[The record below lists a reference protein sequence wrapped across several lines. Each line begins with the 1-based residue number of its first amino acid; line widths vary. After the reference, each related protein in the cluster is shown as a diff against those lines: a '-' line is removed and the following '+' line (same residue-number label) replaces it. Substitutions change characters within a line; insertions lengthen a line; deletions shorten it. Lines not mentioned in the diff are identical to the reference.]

1 MKLVKLA
8 VLASVVVLTGCA
20 SSGNSS
26 KNYSSSYGQQKDV
39 WERIRKGFKMPDLQD
54 ERVDYWTNYYA
65 ARPASVQI
73 MAQRS
78 SKYIHYITQELERRN
93 MPSELALL
101 PFVESAYNAK
111 AVSSA
116 KAAGLWQF
124 IPSTGTHYDLTQDWW
139 KDERRDPVESTHAAL
154 NYLSYLH
161 GFQDNDWHLALAS
174 YNWGEGAVKR
184 ARERNAGSG
193 LGTDYLS
200 LRMPKETR
208 DYVPK
213 LQAIE
218 NIIRNPARY
227 GIKLPDVPDQPYF
240 EKIRP
245 NRDIDIDVA
254 ARLAEISLEEFR
266 ALNPSFQRNVLLG
279 EHNPQILLPKNKVAV
294 FKRNLDNYKGAL
306 SAWDGYT
313 PAPGESLASIA
324 DKHGISLD
332 KLKSLNGY
340 GAKQSVAL
348 SSRTMIVPR
357 NSGNSPAAP
366 SVITPND
373 IMAPA
378 INTAAPAML
387 ASNDNVASASGMSPT
402 VPAQV
407 TAPAP
412 SLVRNNRPALAA
424 ASAVS
429 TDPLAD
435 IIYSR
440 SDRPVLAAG
449 VRAVPVA
456 ASKSAVPA
464 AIARP
469 AVYKRPAVVAAAK
482 TTGKPAVRTA
492 SLTKPAPKAVA
503 KKKVSVHKVAK
514 GDTLYSLAKRYNTSV
529 QDLKA
534 LNNMSGTA
542 LKPGA
547 SLRIPGAGS
556 RG

>member
-8 VLASVVVLTGCA
+8 VIASVVVLTGCA

-26 KNYSSSYGQQKDV
+26 KNYSSSNGQQKDV
-39 WERIRKGFKMPDLQD
+39 WERIRKGLKMPDLQD
-54 ERVDYWTNYYA
+54 DRVEYWTNYYA

-93 MPSELALL
+93 MPTELALL

-124 IPSTGTHYDLTQDWW
+124 IPSTGTHYNLTQDWW
-139 KDERRDPVESTHAAL
+139 KDERRDPVQSTHAAL

-184 ARERNAGSG
+184 ARERNASTG

-200 LRMPKETR
+200 LNMPKETR

-213 LQAIE
+213 LQAFE

-227 GIKLPDVPDQPYF
+227 GIKLPHVPDQPYF
-240 EKIRP
+240 EKVS
-245 NRDIDIDVA
+245 NTHDIDLDVA
-254 ARLAEISLEEFR
+254 ARLAEISVEEFR
-266 ALNPSFQRNVLLG
+266 ELNPSFQRSVLLD
-279 EHNPQILLPKNKVAV
+279 EHASQILLPKHKVTA
-294 FKRNLDNYKGAL
+294 FKRNLKNYQGEL
-306 SAWDGYT
+306 SAWEGYT

-340 GAKQSVAL
+340 GSKQSVAL
-348 SSRTMIVPR
+348 SSRTLMVPR
-357 NSGNSPAAP
+357 NSGASAG
-366 SVITPND
+366 ITPND

-387 ASNDNVASASGMSPT
+387 ASNDNVARPSAMSPT
-402 VPAQV
+402 VPARAS
-407 TAPAP
+407 APVP
-412 SLVRNNRPALAA
+412 SAVYTKKPDVAAALAA
-424 ASAVS
+424 RNI
-429 TDPLAD
+429 DPLVD
-435 IIYSR
+435 IINSGNNA
-440 SDRPVLAAG
+440 SLTAG

-456 ASKSAVPA
+456 ASKA
-464 AIARP
+464 AIPATVSRP
-469 AVYKRPAVVAAAK
+469 AVYTRPAVAAVAQTPA
-482 TTGKPAVRTA
+482 KPAVRTA
-492 SLTKPAPKAVA
+492 SLTKPAPKAEA
-503 KKKVSVHKVAK
+503 KKKVSAHKVVK

-534 LNNMSGTA
+534 LNNMSNTD

>member
-8 VLASVVVLTGCA
+8 VIASVVVLTGCA

-26 KNYSSSYGQQKDV
+26 KNYSSSNGQQKDV
-39 WERIRKGFKMPDLQD
+39 WERIRKGLKMPDLQD
-54 ERVDYWTNYYA
+54 DRVEYWTNYYA

-93 MPSELALL
+93 MPTELALL

-124 IPSTGTHYDLTQDWW
+124 IPSTGTHYNLTQDWW
-139 KDERRDPVESTHAAL
+139 KDERRDPVQSTHAAL
-154 NYLSYLH
+154 NYLSYLY

-184 ARERNAGSG
+184 ARDRNANMG

-213 LQAIE
+213 LQAFE

-227 GIKLPDVPDQPYF
+227 GIKLPHVADKPYF
-240 EKIRP
+240 EKVS
-245 NRDIDIDVA
+245 NTHDIDLDVA
-254 ARLAEISLEEFR
+254 ARLAEISVEEFR
-266 ALNPSFQRNVLLG
+266 ELNPSFQRSVLLD
-279 EHNPQILLPKNKVAV
+279 EHASQILLPKHKVTA
-294 FKRNLDNYKGAL
+294 FKRNLKNYQGEL
-306 SAWDGYT
+306 SAWEGYT

-340 GAKQSVAL
+340 GSKQSVAL
-348 SSRTMIVPR
+348 SSRTLMVPR
-357 NSGNSPAAP
+357 NSGAPAG
-366 SVITPND
+366 ITPND

-387 ASNDNVASASGMSPT
+387 ASNDNVVRASATSPAR
-402 VPAQV
+402 VS
-407 TAPAP
+407 APAP
-412 SLVRNNRPALAA
+412 SPALNNRPVMAS
-424 ASAVS
+424 ASAVNV
-429 TDPLAD
+429 DPLAD

-440 SDRPVLAAG
+440 SNNGALAAG

-456 ASKSAVPA
+456 ASSTNVSAA
-464 AIARP
+464 ASRS
-469 AVYKRPAVVAAAK
+469 AVYKRPAVEVAAKITA
-482 TTGKPAVRTA
+482 KPAVRTA
-492 SLTKPAPKAVA
+492 SLTKPAPKANA

-534 LNNMSGTA
+534 LNNMSNTA
-542 LKPGA
+542 LKPGV

>member
-8 VLASVVVLTGCA
+8 VIASVVVLTGCA

-26 KNYSSSYGQQKDV
+26 KNYSSSNGQQKDV
-39 WERIRKGFKMPDLQD
+39 WERIRKGLKMPDLQD
-54 ERVDYWTNYYA
+54 DRVEYWTNYYA

-93 MPSELALL
+93 MPTELALL

-124 IPSTGTHYDLTQDWW
+124 IPSTGTHYNLTQDWW
-139 KDERRDPVESTHAAL
+139 KDERRDPVQSTHAAL

-184 ARERNAGSG
+184 ARERNASTG

-200 LRMPKETR
+200 LKMPKETR

-213 LQAIE
+213 LQAFE

-227 GIKLPDVPDQPYF
+227 GIKLPHVPDQPYF
-240 EKIRP
+240 EKVS
-245 NRDIDIDVA
+245 NTHDIDLDVA
-254 ARLAEISLEEFR
+254 ARLAEISVEEFR
-266 ALNPSFQRNVLLG
+266 ELNPSFQRSVLLD
-279 EHNPQILLPKNKVAV
+279 EHASQILLPKHKVTA
-294 FKRNLDNYKGAL
+294 FKRNLKNYQGEL
-306 SAWDGYT
+306 SAWEGYT

-340 GAKQSVAL
+340 GSKQSVAL
-348 SSRTMIVPR
+348 SSRTLMVPR
-357 NSGNSPAAP
+357 NSGASAGIA
-366 SVITPND
+366 PND

-387 ASNDNVASASGMSPT
+387 ASNDNVARPSAMSPT
-402 VPAQV
+402 VPARAS
-407 TAPAP
+407 APVP
-412 SLVRNNRPALAA
+412 SAVYTKKPGVAAALAA
-424 ASAVS
+424 RNI
-429 TDPLAD
+429 DPLVD
-435 IIYSR
+435 IINSGNHA
-440 SDRPVLAAG
+440 SLTAG

-456 ASKSAVPA
+456 ASKA
-464 AIARP
+464 AIPATVSRP
-469 AVYKRPAVVAAAK
+469 AVYTRPAVAAVAQTPA
-482 TTGKPAVRTA
+482 KPAVRTA
-492 SLTKPAPKAVA
+492 SLTRPAPKAEA
-503 KKKVSVHKVAK
+503 KKKVSAHKVVK

-534 LNNMSGTA
+534 LNNMSNTD

>member
-8 VLASVVVLTGCA
+8 VIASVVVLTGCA

-26 KNYSSSYGQQKDV
+26 KNYSSSNGQQKDV
-39 WERIRKGFKMPDLQD
+39 WERIRKGLKMPDLQD
-54 ERVDYWTNYYA
+54 DRVEYWTNYYA

-93 MPSELALL
+93 MPTELALL

-124 IPSTGTHYDLTQDWW
+124 IPSTGTHYNLTQDWW
-139 KDERRDPVESTHAAL
+139 KDERRDPVQSTHAAL

-184 ARERNAGSG
+184 ARERNASTG

-200 LRMPKETR
+200 LKMPKETR

-213 LQAIE
+213 LQAFE

-227 GIKLPDVPDQPYF
+227 GIKLPHVPDQPYF
-240 EKIRP
+240 EKVS
-245 NRDIDIDVA
+245 NTHDIDLDVA
-254 ARLAEISLEEFR
+254 ARLAEISVEEFR
-266 ALNPSFQRNVLLG
+266 ELNPSFQRSVLLD
-279 EHNPQILLPKNKVAV
+279 EHASQILLPKHKVTA
-294 FKRNLDNYKGAL
+294 FKRNLKNYQGEL
-306 SAWDGYT
+306 SAWKGYT

-340 GAKQSVAL
+340 GSKQSVAL
-348 SSRTMIVPR
+348 SSRTLMVPR
-357 NSGNSPAAP
+357 NSGASAGIA
-366 SVITPND
+366 PND

-387 ASNDNVASASGMSPT
+387 ASNDNVARPSAMSPT
-402 VPAQV
+402 VPARAS
-407 TAPAP
+407 APVP
-412 SLVRNNRPALAA
+412 SAVYTKKPDVAAALAA
-424 ASAVS
+424 RNI
-429 TDPLAD
+429 DPLVD
-435 IIYSR
+435 IINSGNHA
-440 SDRPVLAAG
+440 SLTAG

-456 ASKSAVPA
+456 ASKA
-464 AIARP
+464 AIPATVSRP
-469 AVYKRPAVVAAAK
+469 AVYTRPAVAAVAQTPA
-482 TTGKPAVRTA
+482 KPAVRTA
-492 SLTKPAPKAVA
+492 SLTKPAPKAEA
-503 KKKVSVHKVAK
+503 KKKVSAHKVVK

-534 LNNMSGTA
+534 LNNMSNTD

>member
-8 VLASVVVLTGCA
+8 VIASVVVLTGCA

-26 KNYSSSYGQQKDV
+26 KNYSSSNGQQKDV
-39 WERIRKGFKMPDLQD
+39 WERIRKGLKMPDLQD
-54 ERVDYWTNYYA
+54 DRVEYWTNYYA

-93 MPSELALL
+93 MPTELALL

-124 IPSTGTHYDLTQDWW
+124 IPSTGTHYNLTQDWW
-139 KDERRDPVESTHAAL
+139 KDERRDPVQSTHAAL

-184 ARERNAGSG
+184 ARERNASTG

-200 LRMPKETR
+200 LKMPKETR

-213 LQAIE
+213 LQAFE

-227 GIKLPDVPDQPYF
+227 GIKLPHVPDQPYF
-240 EKIRP
+240 EKVS
-245 NRDIDIDVA
+245 NTHDIDLDVA
-254 ARLAEISLEEFR
+254 ARLAEISVEEFR
-266 ALNPSFQRNVLLG
+266 ELNPSFQRSVLLD
-279 EHNPQILLPKNKVAV
+279 EHASQILLPKHKVTA
-294 FKRNLDNYKGAL
+294 FKRNLKNYQGEL
-306 SAWDGYT
+306 SAWEGYT
-313 PAPGESLASIA
+313 PVPGESLASIA

-340 GAKQSVAL
+340 GSKQSVAL
-348 SSRTMIVPR
+348 SSRTLMVPR
-357 NSGNSPAAP
+357 NSGASAGIA
-366 SVITPND
+366 PND

-387 ASNDNVASASGMSPT
+387 ASNDNVARPSAMSPT
-402 VPAQV
+402 VPARAS
-407 TAPAP
+407 APVP
-412 SLVRNNRPALAA
+412 SAVYTKKPDVAAALAA
-424 ASAVS
+424 RNI
-429 TDPLAD
+429 DPLVD
-435 IIYSR
+435 IINSGNHA
-440 SDRPVLAAG
+440 SLTAG

-456 ASKSAVPA
+456 ASKA
-464 AIARP
+464 AIPATVSRP
-469 AVYKRPAVVAAAK
+469 AVYTRPAVAAVAQTPA
-482 TTGKPAVRTA
+482 KPAVRTA
-492 SLTKPAPKAVA
+492 SLTKPAPKAEA
-503 KKKVSVHKVAK
+503 KKKVSAHKVVK

-534 LNNMSGTA
+534 LNNMSNTD

>member
-8 VLASVVVLTGCA
+8 VIASVVVLTGCA

-26 KNYSSSYGQQKDV
+26 KNYSSSNGQQKDV
-39 WERIRKGFKMPDLQD
+39 WERIRKGLKMPDLQD
-54 ERVDYWTNYYA
+54 DRVEYWTNYYA

-93 MPSELALL
+93 MPTELALL

-124 IPSTGTHYDLTQDWW
+124 IPSTGTHYNLTQDWW
-139 KDERRDPVESTHAAL
+139 KDERRDPVQSTHAAL

-184 ARERNAGSG
+184 ARERNASTG

-200 LRMPKETR
+200 LKMPKETR

-213 LQAIE
+213 LQAFE

-227 GIKLPDVPDQPYF
+227 GIKLPHVPDQPYF
-240 EKIRP
+240 EKVS
-245 NRDIDIDVA
+245 NTHDIDLDVA
-254 ARLAEISLEEFR
+254 ARLAEISVEEFR
-266 ALNPSFQRNVLLG
+266 ELNPSFQRSVLLD
-279 EHNPQILLPKNKVAV
+279 EHASQILLPKHKVTA
-294 FKRNLDNYKGAL
+294 FKRNLKNYQGEL
-306 SAWDGYT
+306 SAWEGYT

-340 GAKQSVAL
+340 GSKQSVAL
-348 SSRTMIVPR
+348 SSRTLMVPR
-357 NSGNSPAAP
+357 NSGASAG
-366 SVITPND
+366 ITPND

-387 ASNDNVASASGMSPT
+387 ASNDNVARPSAMSPT
-402 VPAQV
+402 VPARAS
-407 TAPAP
+407 APVP
-412 SLVRNNRPALAA
+412 SAVYTKKPDVAAALAA
-424 ASAVS
+424 RNI
-429 TDPLAD
+429 DPLVD
-435 IIYSR
+435 IINSGNNA
-440 SDRPVLAAG
+440 SLTAG

-456 ASKSAVPA
+456 ASKA
-464 AIARP
+464 AIPATVSRP
-469 AVYKRPAVVAAAK
+469 AVYTRPAVAAVAQTPA
-482 TTGKPAVRTA
+482 KPAVRTA
-492 SLTKPAPKAVA
+492 SLTKPAPKAEA
-503 KKKVSVHKVAK
+503 KKKVSAHKVVK

-534 LNNMSGTA
+534 LNNMSNTD

>member
-8 VLASVVVLTGCA
+8 VIASVVVLTGCA

-26 KNYSSSYGQQKDV
+26 KNYSSSNGQQKDV
-39 WERIRKGFKMPDLQD
+39 WERIRKGLKMPDLQD
-54 ERVDYWTNYYA
+54 DRVEYWTNYYA

-93 MPSELALL
+93 MPTELALL

-124 IPSTGTHYDLTQDWW
+124 IPSTGTHYNLTQDWW
-139 KDERRDPVESTHAAL
+139 KDERRDPVQSTHAAL

-184 ARERNAGSG
+184 ARERNASTG

-200 LRMPKETR
+200 LKMPKETR

-213 LQAIE
+213 LQAFE

-227 GIKLPDVPDQPYF
+227 GIKLPHVPDQPYF
-240 EKIRP
+240 EKVS
-245 NRDIDIDVA
+245 NTHDIDLDVA
-254 ARLAEISLEEFR
+254 ARLAEISVEEFR
-266 ALNPSFQRNVLLG
+266 ELNPSFQRSVLLD
-279 EHNPQILLPKNKVAV
+279 EHASQILLPKHKVTA
-294 FKRNLDNYKGAL
+294 FKRNLKNYQGEL
-306 SAWDGYT
+306 SAWEGYT

-340 GAKQSVAL
+340 GSKQSVAL
-348 SSRTMIVPR
+348 SSRTLMVPR
-357 NSGNSPAAP
+357 NSGASAGIA
-366 SVITPND
+366 PND

-387 ASNDNVASASGMSPT
+387 ASNDNVARPSAMSPT
-402 VPAQV
+402 VPARAS
-407 TAPAP
+407 APVP
-412 SLVRNNRPALAA
+412 SAVYTKKPDVAAALAA
-424 ASAVS
+424 RNI
-429 TDPLAD
+429 DPLVD
-435 IIYSR
+435 IINSGNHA
-440 SDRPVLAAG
+440 SLTAS

-456 ASKSAVPA
+456 ASKA
-464 AIARP
+464 AIPATVSRP
-469 AVYKRPAVVAAAK
+469 AVYTRPAVAAVAQTPA
-482 TTGKPAVRTA
+482 KPAVRTA
-492 SLTKPAPKAVA
+492 SLTKPAPKAEA
-503 KKKVSVHKVAK
+503 KKKVSAHKVVK

-534 LNNMSGTA
+534 LNNMSNTD

>member
-8 VLASVVVLTGCA
+8 VIASVVVLTGCA

-26 KNYSSSYGQQKDV
+26 KNYSSSNGQQKDV
-39 WERIRKGFKMPDLQD
+39 WERIRKGLKMPDLQD
-54 ERVDYWTNYYA
+54 DRVEYWTNYYA

-93 MPSELALL
+93 MPTELALL

-124 IPSTGTHYDLTQDWW
+124 IPSTGTHYNLTQDWW
-139 KDERRDPVESTHAAL
+139 KDERRDPVQSTHAAL

-184 ARERNAGSG
+184 ARERNASTG

-200 LRMPKETR
+200 LKMPKETR

-213 LQAIE
+213 LQAFE

-227 GIKLPDVPDQPYF
+227 GIKLPHVPDQPYF
-240 EKIRP
+240 EKVS
-245 NRDIDIDVA
+245 NTHDIDLDVA
-254 ARLAEISLEEFR
+254 ARLAEISVEEFR
-266 ALNPSFQRNVLLG
+266 ELNPSFQRSVLLG
-279 EHNPQILLPKNKVAV
+279 EHASQILLPKHKVTA
-294 FKRNLDNYKGAL
+294 FKRNLKNYQGEL
-306 SAWDGYT
+306 SAWEGYT

-340 GAKQSVAL
+340 GSKQSVAL
-348 SSRTMIVPR
+348 SSRTLMVPR
-357 NSGNSPAAP
+357 NSGASAG
-366 SVITPND
+366 ITPND

-387 ASNDNVASASGMSPT
+387 ASNDNVARPSAMSPT
-402 VPAQV
+402 VPARAS
-407 TAPAP
+407 APVP
-412 SLVRNNRPALAA
+412 SAVYTKKPDVAAALAA
-424 ASAVS
+424 RNI
-429 TDPLAD
+429 DPLVD
-435 IIYSR
+435 IINSGNNA
-440 SDRPVLAAG
+440 SLTAG

-456 ASKSAVPA
+456 ASKA
-464 AIARP
+464 AIPATVSRP
-469 AVYKRPAVVAAAK
+469 AVYTRPAVAAVAQTPA
-482 TTGKPAVRTA
+482 KPAVRTA
-492 SLTKPAPKAVA
+492 SLTKPAPKAEA
-503 KKKVSVHKVAK
+503 KKKVSAHKVVK

-534 LNNMSGTA
+534 LNNMSNTD

>member
-8 VLASVVVLTGCA
+8 VIASVVVLTGCA

-26 KNYSSSYGQQKDV
+26 KNYSSSNGQQKDV
-39 WERIRKGFKMPDLQD
+39 WERIRKGLKMPDLQD
-54 ERVDYWTNYYA
+54 DRVEYWTNYYA

-93 MPSELALL
+93 MPTELALL

-124 IPSTGTHYDLTQDWW
+124 IPSTGTHYNLTQDWW
-139 KDERRDPVESTHAAL
+139 KDERRDPVQSTHAAL

-184 ARERNAGSG
+184 ARERNASTG

-200 LRMPKETR
+200 LNMPKETR

-213 LQAIE
+213 LQAFE

-227 GIKLPDVPDQPYF
+227 GIKLPHVPDQPYF
-240 EKIRP
+240 EKVS
-245 NRDIDIDVA
+245 NTHDIDLDVA
-254 ARLAEISLEEFR
+254 ARLAEISVEEFR
-266 ALNPSFQRNVLLG
+266 ELNPSFQRSVLLG
-279 EHNPQILLPKNKVAV
+279 EHASQILLPKHKVTA
-294 FKRNLDNYKGAL
+294 FKRNLKNYQGEL
-306 SAWDGYT
+306 SAWEGYT

-340 GAKQSVAL
+340 GSKQSVAL
-348 SSRTMIVPR
+348 SSRTLMVPR
-357 NSGNSPAAP
+357 NSGASAGIA
-366 SVITPND
+366 PND

-387 ASNDNVASASGMSPT
+387 ASNDNVARPSAMSPT
-402 VPAQV
+402 VPARAS
-407 TAPAP
+407 APVP
-412 SLVRNNRPALAA
+412 SAVYTKKTGVAAALAA
-424 ASAVS
+424 RNI
-429 TDPLAD
+429 DPLVD
-435 IIYSR
+435 IINSGNHA
-440 SDRPVLAAG
+440 SLTAG

-456 ASKSAVPA
+456 ASKA
-464 AIARP
+464 AIPATVSRP
-469 AVYKRPAVVAAAK
+469 AVYTRPAVAAVAQTPA
-482 TTGKPAVRTA
+482 KPAVRTA
-492 SLTKPAPKAVA
+492 SLTKPAPKAEA
-503 KKKVSVHKVAK
+503 KKKVSAHKVVK

-534 LNNMSGTA
+534 LNNMSNTD

>member
-8 VLASVVVLTGCA
+8 VIASVVVLTGCA

-26 KNYSSSYGQQKDV
+26 KNYSSSNGQQKDV
-39 WERIRKGFKMPDLQD
+39 WERIRKGLKMPDLQD
-54 ERVDYWTNYYA
+54 DRVEYWTNYYA

-93 MPSELALL
+93 MPTELALL

-124 IPSTGTHYDLTQDWW
+124 IPSTGTHYNLTQDWW
-139 KDERRDPVESTHAAL
+139 KDERRDPVQSTHAAL

-184 ARERNAGSG
+184 ARERNASTG

-200 LRMPKETR
+200 LNMPKETR

-213 LQAIE
+213 LQAFE

-227 GIKLPDVPDQPYF
+227 GIKLPHVPDQPYF
-240 EKIRP
+240 EKVS
-245 NRDIDIDVA
+245 NTHDIDLDVA
-254 ARLAEISLEEFR
+254 ARLAEISVEEFR
-266 ALNPSFQRNVLLG
+266 ELNPSFQRSVLLG
-279 EHNPQILLPKNKVAV
+279 EHASQILLPKHKVTA
-294 FKRNLDNYKGAL
+294 FKRNLKNYQGEL
-306 SAWDGYT
+306 SAWEGYT

-340 GAKQSVAL
+340 GSKQSVAL
-348 SSRTMIVPR
+348 SSRTLMVPR
-357 NSGNSPAAP
+357 NSGASAGIA
-366 SVITPND
+366 PND

-387 ASNDNVASASGMSPT
+387 ASNDNVARPSAMSPT
-402 VPAQV
+402 VPARAS
-407 TAPAP
+407 APVP
-412 SLVRNNRPALAA
+412 SAVYTKKPGVAAALAA
-424 ASAVS
+424 RNI
-429 TDPLAD
+429 DPLVD
-435 IIYSR
+435 IINSGNHA
-440 SDRPVLAAG
+440 SLTAG

-456 ASKSAVPA
+456 ASKA
-464 AIARP
+464 AIPATVSRP
-469 AVYKRPAVVAAAK
+469 AVYTRPAVAAVAQTPA
-482 TTGKPAVRTA
+482 KPAVRTA
-492 SLTKPAPKAVA
+492 SLTRPAPKAEA
-503 KKKVSVHKVAK
+503 KKKVSAHKVVK

-534 LNNMSGTA
+534 LNNMSNTD

>member
-8 VLASVVVLTGCA
+8 VIASVVVLTGCA

-26 KNYSSSYGQQKDV
+26 KNYSSSNGQQKDV
-39 WERIRKGFKMPDLQD
+39 WERIRKGLKMPDLQD
-54 ERVDYWTNYYA
+54 DRVEYWTNYYA

-93 MPSELALL
+93 MPTELALL

-124 IPSTGTHYDLTQDWW
+124 IPSTGTHYNLTQDWW
-139 KDERRDPVESTHAAL
+139 KDERRDPVQSTHAAL

-184 ARERNAGSG
+184 ARERNASTG

-200 LRMPKETR
+200 LKMPKETR

-213 LQAIE
+213 LQAFE

-227 GIKLPDVPDQPYF
+227 GIKLPHVPDQPYF
-240 EKIRP
+240 EKVS
-245 NRDIDIDVA
+245 NTHDIDLDVA
-254 ARLAEISLEEFR
+254 ARLAEISVEEFR
-266 ALNPSFQRNVLLG
+266 ELNPSFQRSVLLG
-279 EHNPQILLPKNKVAV
+279 EHASQILLPKHKVTA
-294 FKRNLDNYKGAL
+294 FKRNLKNYQGEL
-306 SAWDGYT
+306 SAWEGYT

-340 GAKQSVAL
+340 GSKQSVAL
-348 SSRTMIVPR
+348 SSRTLMVPR
-357 NSGNSPAAP
+357 NSGASAGIA
-366 SVITPND
+366 PND

-387 ASNDNVASASGMSPT
+387 SSNDNVARPSAMSPT
-402 VPAQV
+402 VPARAS
-407 TAPAP
+407 APVP
-412 SLVRNNRPALAA
+412 SAVYTKKPGVAAALAA
-424 ASAVS
+424 RNI
-429 TDPLAD
+429 DPLVD
-435 IIYSR
+435 IINSGNHA
-440 SDRPVLAAG
+440 SLTAG

-456 ASKSAVPA
+456 ASKA
-464 AIARP
+464 AIPATVSRP
-469 AVYKRPAVVAAAK
+469 AVYTRPAVAAVAQTPA
-482 TTGKPAVRTA
+482 KPAVRTA
-492 SLTKPAPKAVA
+492 SLTRPAPKAEA
-503 KKKVSVHKVAK
+503 KKKVSAHKVVK

-534 LNNMSGTA
+534 LNNMSNTD

>member
-8 VLASVVVLTGCA
+8 VIASVVVLTGCA

-26 KNYSSSYGQQKDV
+26 KNYSSSNGQQKDV
-39 WERIRKGFKMPDLQD
+39 WERIRKGLKMPDLQD
-54 ERVDYWTNYYA
+54 DRVEYWTNYYA

-93 MPSELALL
+93 MPTELALL

-124 IPSTGTHYDLTQDWW
+124 IPSTGTHYNLTQDWW
-139 KDERRDPVESTHAAL
+139 KDERRDPVQSTHAAL

-184 ARERNAGSG
+184 ARERNASTG

-200 LRMPKETR
+200 LKMPKETR

-213 LQAIE
+213 LQAFE

-227 GIKLPDVPDQPYF
+227 GIKLPHVPDQPYF
-240 EKIRP
+240 EKVS
-245 NRDIDIDVA
+245 NTHDIDLDVA
-254 ARLAEISLEEFR
+254 ARLAEISVEEFR
-266 ALNPSFQRNVLLG
+266 ELNPSFQRSVLLD
-279 EHNPQILLPKNKVAV
+279 EHASQILLPKHKVTA
-294 FKRNLDNYKGAL
+294 FKRNLKNYQGEL
-306 SAWDGYT
+306 SAWEGYT

-340 GAKQSVAL
+340 GSKQSVAL
-348 SSRTMIVPR
+348 SSRTLMVPR
-357 NSGNSPAAP
+357 NSGASAGIA
-366 SVITPND
+366 PND

-387 ASNDNVASASGMSPT
+387 ASNDNVARPSAMSPT
-402 VPAQV
+402 VPARAS
-407 TAPAP
+407 APVP
-412 SLVRNNRPALAA
+412 SAVYTKKPGVAAALAA
-424 ASAVS
+424 RNI
-429 TDPLAD
+429 DPLVD
-435 IIYSR
+435 IINSGNNA
-440 SDRPVLAAG
+440 SLTAG

-456 ASKSAVPA
+456 ASKA
-464 AIARP
+464 AIPATVSRP
-469 AVYKRPAVVAAAK
+469 AVYTRPAVAAVAQTPA
-482 TTGKPAVRTA
+482 KPAVRTA
-492 SLTKPAPKAVA
+492 SLTKPAPKAEA
-503 KKKVSVHKVAK
+503 KKKVSAHKVVK

-534 LNNMSGTA
+534 LNNMSNTD

>member
-8 VLASVVVLTGCA
+8 VIASVVVLTGCA

-26 KNYSSSYGQQKDV
+26 KNYSSSNGQQKDV
-39 WERIRKGFKMPDLQD
+39 WERIRKGLKMPDLQD
-54 ERVDYWTNYYA
+54 DRVEYWTNYYA

-93 MPSELALL
+93 MPTELALL

-124 IPSTGTHYDLTQDWW
+124 IPSTGTHYNLTQDWW
-139 KDERRDPVESTHAAL
+139 KDERRDPVQSTHAAL

-184 ARERNAGSG
+184 ARERNASTG

-200 LRMPKETR
+200 LKMPKETR

-213 LQAIE
+213 LQAFE

-227 GIKLPDVPDQPYF
+227 GIKLPHVPDQPYF
-240 EKIRP
+240 EKVS
-245 NRDIDIDVA
+245 NTHDIDLDVA
-254 ARLAEISLEEFR
+254 ARLAEISVEEFR
-266 ALNPSFQRNVLLG
+266 ELNPSFQRSVLLD
-279 EHNPQILLPKNKVAV
+279 EHASQILLPKHKVTA
-294 FKRNLDNYKGAL
+294 FKRNLKNYQGEL
-306 SAWDGYT
+306 SAWEGYT

-340 GAKQSVAL
+340 GSKQSVAL
-348 SSRTMIVPR
+348 SSRTLMVPR
-357 NSGNSPAAP
+357 NSGASAG
-366 SVITPND
+366 ITPND

-387 ASNDNVASASGMSPT
+387 ASNDNVARPSAMSPT
-402 VPAQV
+402 VPARAS
-407 TAPAP
+407 APVP
-412 SLVRNNRPALAA
+412 SAVYTKKPDVAAALAA
-424 ASAVS
+424 RNI
-429 TDPLAD
+429 DPLVD
-435 IIYSR
+435 IINSGNHA
-440 SDRPVLAAG
+440 SLTAG

-456 ASKSAVPA
+456 ASKA
-464 AIARP
+464 AIPATVSRP
-469 AVYKRPAVVAAAK
+469 AVYTRPAVAAVAQTPA
-482 TTGKPAVRTA
+482 KPAVRTA
-492 SLTKPAPKAVA
+492 SLTKPAPKAEA
-503 KKKVSVHKVAK
+503 KKKVSAHKVVK

-534 LNNMSGTA
+534 LNNMSNTD

>member
-1 MKLVKLA
+1 
-8 VLASVVVLTGCA
+8 
-20 SSGNSS
+20 
-26 KNYSSSYGQQKDV
+26 
-39 WERIRKGFKMPDLQD
+39 MPDLQD
-54 ERVDYWTNYYA
+54 DRVEYWTNYYA

-93 MPSELALL
+93 MPTELALL

-124 IPSTGTHYDLTQDWW
+124 IPSTGTHYNLTQDWW
-139 KDERRDPVESTHAAL
+139 KDERRDPVQSTHAAL

-184 ARERNAGSG
+184 ARERNASTG

-200 LRMPKETR
+200 LKMPKETR

-213 LQAIE
+213 LQAFE

-227 GIKLPDVPDQPYF
+227 GIKLPHVPDQPYF
-240 EKIRP
+240 EKVS
-245 NRDIDIDVA
+245 NTHDIDLDVA
-254 ARLAEISLEEFR
+254 ARLAEISVEEFR
-266 ALNPSFQRNVLLG
+266 ELNPSFQRSVLLD
-279 EHNPQILLPKNKVAV
+279 EHASQILLPKHKVTA
-294 FKRNLDNYKGAL
+294 FKRNLKNYQGEL
-306 SAWDGYT
+306 SAWEGYT

-340 GAKQSVAL
+340 GSKQSVAL
-348 SSRTMIVPR
+348 SSRTLMVPR
-357 NSGNSPAAP
+357 NSGASAG
-366 SVITPND
+366 ITPND

-387 ASNDNVASASGMSPT
+387 ASNDNVARPSAMSPT
-402 VPAQV
+402 VPARAS
-407 TAPAP
+407 APVP
-412 SLVRNNRPALAA
+412 SAVYTKKPDVAAALAA
-424 ASAVS
+424 RNI
-429 TDPLAD
+429 DPLVD
-435 IIYSR
+435 IINSGNNA
-440 SDRPVLAAG
+440 SLTAG

-456 ASKSAVPA
+456 ASKA
-464 AIARP
+464 AIPATVSRP
-469 AVYKRPAVVAAAK
+469 AVYTRPAVAAVAQTPA
-482 TTGKPAVRTA
+482 KPAVRTA
-492 SLTKPAPKAVA
+492 SLTKPAPKAEA
-503 KKKVSVHKVAK
+503 KKKVSAHKVVK

-534 LNNMSGTA
+534 LNNMSNTD

>member
-8 VLASVVVLTGCA
+8 VVASVVVLTGCA

-26 KNYSSSYGQQKDV
+26 KNYSSSVGQQKDV

-54 ERVDYWTNYYA
+54 ERVEYWTNYYA
-65 ARPASVQI
+65 ARPGSVQT

-78 SKYIHYITQELERRN
+78 SKYIYYITRELERRN
-93 MPSELALL
+93 LPTELALL

-124 IPSTGTHYDLTQDWW
+124 IPSTGTHYNLTQDWW
-139 KDERRDPVESTHAAL
+139 KDERRDPVQSTHAAL

-184 ARERNAGSG
+184 ARERNANSG

-213 LQAIE
+213 LQAFE
-218 NIIRNPARY
+218 NIMRNPARY
-227 GIKLPDVPDQPYF
+227 GIKLPHVPDQPYF
-240 EKIRP
+240 EKVNNP
-245 NRDIDIDVA
+245 HDIDIDVA
-254 ARLAEISLEEFR
+254 ARLAEISVEEFR
-266 ALNPSFQRNVLLG
+266 ELNPSFHRSVLLG
-279 EHNPQILLPKNKVAV
+279 EHSPQILLPKHKVTAY
-294 FKRNLDNYKGAL
+294 KRNLKNYKGEL
-306 SAWDGYT
+306 SAWEGYT

-324 DKHGISLD
+324 DKYGISLD

-340 GAKQSVAL
+340 GPKQTVAL
-348 SSRTMIVPR
+348 SSRTLMVPR
-357 NSGNSPAAP
+357 NSGASAG
-366 SVITPND
+366 ITPND

-387 ASNDNVASASGMSPT
+387 ASNDNVARPSAMSPT
-402 VPAQV
+402 VPARAS
-407 TAPAP
+407 APVP
-412 SLVRNNRPALAA
+412 SAVYTKKPDVAAALAA
-424 ASAVS
+424 RNI
-429 TDPLAD
+429 DPLVD
-435 IIYSR
+435 IINSGNNA
-440 SDRPVLAAG
+440 SLTAG

-456 ASKSAVPA
+456 ASKA
-464 AIARP
+464 AIPATVSRP
-469 AVYKRPAVVAAAK
+469 AVYTRPAVAAVAQTPA
-482 TTGKPAVRTA
+482 KPAVRTA
-492 SLTKPAPKAVA
+492 SLTKPAPKPAA
-503 KKKVSVHKVAK
+503 RKKASVHKVVK

-534 LNNMSGTA
+534 LNNMSNTD

>member
-8 VLASVVVLTGCA
+8 VIASVVVLTGCA

-26 KNYSSSYGQQKDV
+26 KNYSSSNGQQKDV
-39 WERIRKGFKMPDLQD
+39 WERIRKGLKMPDLQD
-54 ERVDYWTNYYA
+54 DRVEYWTNYYA

-93 MPSELALL
+93 MPTELALL

-124 IPSTGTHYDLTQDWW
+124 IPSTGTHYNLTQDWW
-139 KDERRDPVESTHAAL
+139 KDERRDPVQSTHAAL
-154 NYLSYLH
+154 NYLSYLY

-184 ARERNAGSG
+184 ARDRNANMG

-213 LQAIE
+213 LQAFE

-227 GIKLPDVPDQPYF
+227 GIKLPHVADKPYF
-240 EKIRP
+240 EKVS
-245 NRDIDIDVA
+245 NTHDIDLDVA
-254 ARLAEISLEEFR
+254 ARLAEISVEEFR
-266 ALNPSFQRNVLLG
+266 ELNPSFQRSVLLD
-279 EHNPQILLPKNKVAV
+279 EHASQILLPKHKVTA
-294 FKRNLDNYKGAL
+294 FKRNLKNYQGEL
-306 SAWDGYT
+306 SAWEGYT
-313 PAPGESLASIA
+313 PAPGESLANIA
-324 DKHGISLD
+324 DKYGISLD

-340 GAKQSVAL
+340 GPKQSVAL
-348 SSRTMIVPR
+348 SSRTLMVPR
-357 NSGNSPAAP
+357 NSGAPAG
-366 SVITPND
+366 ITPND

-387 ASNDNVASASGMSPT
+387 ASNDNVVRASATSPAR
-402 VPAQV
+402 VS
-407 TAPAP
+407 APAP
-412 SLVRNNRPALAA
+412 SPALNNRPVMAS
-424 ASAVS
+424 ASAVNV
-429 TDPLAD
+429 DPLAD

-440 SDRPVLAAG
+440 SNNGALAAG

-456 ASKSAVPA
+456 ASSTAVSAA
-464 AIARP
+464 ASRF
-469 AVYKRPAVVAAAK
+469 AVYKRPAVEVAAKITA
-482 TTGKPAVRTA
+482 KPAVRTA
-492 SLTKPAPKAVA
+492 SLTKPAPKANA

-534 LNNMSGTA
+534 LNNMSNTA
-542 LKPGA
+542 LKPGV

>member
-8 VLASVVVLTGCA
+8 VIASVVVLTGCA

-26 KNYSSSYGQQKDV
+26 KNYSSSNGQQKDV
-39 WERIRKGFKMPDLQD
+39 WERIRKGLKMPDLQD
-54 ERVDYWTNYYA
+54 DRVEYWTNYYA

-93 MPSELALL
+93 MPTELALL

-124 IPSTGTHYDLTQDWW
+124 IPSTGTHYNLTQDWW
-139 KDERRDPVESTHAAL
+139 KDERRDPVQSTHAAL

-184 ARERNAGSG
+184 ARERNASTG

-213 LQAIE
+213 LQAFE

-227 GIKLPDVPDQPYF
+227 GIKLPHVPDQPYF
-240 EKIRP
+240 EKVS
-245 NRDIDIDVA
+245 NTHDIDLDVA
-254 ARLAEISLEEFR
+254 ARLAEISVEEFR
-266 ALNPSFQRNVLLG
+266 ELNPSFQRSVLLG
-279 EHNPQILLPKNKVAV
+279 EHASQILLPKHKVTA
-294 FKRNLDNYKGAL
+294 FKRNLKNYQGEL
-306 SAWDGYT
+306 SAWEGYT

-340 GAKQSVAL
+340 GSKQSVAL
-348 SSRTMIVPR
+348 SSRTLMVPR
-357 NSGNSPAAP
+357 NSGASAGIA
-366 SVITPND
+366 PND

-387 ASNDNVASASGMSPT
+387 ASNDNVARPSAMSPT
-402 VPAQV
+402 VPARAS
-407 TAPAP
+407 APVP
-412 SLVRNNRPALAA
+412 SAVYTKKPGVAAALAA
-424 ASAVS
+424 RNI
-429 TDPLAD
+429 DPLVD
-435 IIYSR
+435 IINSGNHA
-440 SDRPVLAAG
+440 SLTAG

-456 ASKSAVPA
+456 ASKA
-464 AIARP
+464 AIPATVSRP
-469 AVYKRPAVVAAAK
+469 AVYTRPAVAAVAQTPA
-482 TTGKPAVRTA
+482 KPAVRTA
-492 SLTKPAPKAVA
+492 SLTRPAPKAEA
-503 KKKVSVHKVAK
+503 KKKVSAHKVVK

-534 LNNMSGTA
+534 LNNMSNTD

>member
-8 VLASVVVLTGCA
+8 VIASVVVLTGCA

-26 KNYSSSYGQQKDV
+26 KNYSSSNGQQKDV
-39 WERIRKGFKMPDLQD
+39 WERIRKGLKMPDLQD
-54 ERVDYWTNYYA
+54 DRVEYWTNYYA

-93 MPSELALL
+93 MPTELALL

-124 IPSTGTHYDLTQDWW
+124 IPSTGTHYNLTQDWW
-139 KDERRDPVESTHAAL
+139 KDERRDPVQSTHAAL

-184 ARERNAGSG
+184 ARERNASTG

-200 LRMPKETR
+200 LKMPKETR

-213 LQAIE
+213 LQAFE

-227 GIKLPDVPDQPYF
+227 GIKLPHVPDQPYF
-240 EKIRP
+240 EKVS
-245 NRDIDIDVA
+245 NTHDIDLDVA
-254 ARLAEISLEEFR
+254 ARLAEISVEEFR
-266 ALNPSFQRNVLLG
+266 ELNPSFQRSVLLD
-279 EHNPQILLPKNKVAV
+279 EHASQILLPKHKVTA
-294 FKRNLDNYKGAL
+294 FKRNLKNYQGEL
-306 SAWDGYT
+306 SAWEGYT

-340 GAKQSVAL
+340 GSKQSVAL
-348 SSRTMIVPR
+348 SSRTLMVPR
-357 NSGNSPAAP
+357 NSGASAG
-366 SVITPND
+366 ITPND

-387 ASNDNVASASGMSPT
+387 ASNDNVARPSAMSPT
-402 VPAQV
+402 VPARAS
-407 TAPAP
+407 APVP
-412 SLVRNNRPALAA
+412 SAVYTKKPGVAAALAA
-424 ASAVS
+424 RNI
-429 TDPLAD
+429 DPLVD
-435 IIYSR
+435 IINSGNHA
-440 SDRPVLAAG
+440 SLTAG

-456 ASKSAVPA
+456 ASKA
-464 AIARP
+464 AIPATVSRP
-469 AVYKRPAVVAAAK
+469 AVYTRPAVAAVAQTPA
-482 TTGKPAVRTA
+482 KPAVRTA
-492 SLTKPAPKAVA
+492 SLTKPAPKAEA
-503 KKKVSVHKVAK
+503 KKKVSAHKVVK

-534 LNNMSGTA
+534 LNNMSNTD

>member
-8 VLASVVVLTGCA
+8 VIASVVVLTGCA

-26 KNYSSSYGQQKDV
+26 KNYSSSNGQQKDV
-39 WERIRKGFKMPDLQD
+39 WERIRKGLKMPDLQD
-54 ERVDYWTNYYA
+54 DRVEYWTNYYA

-93 MPSELALL
+93 MPTELALL

-124 IPSTGTHYDLTQDWW
+124 IPSTGTHYNLTQDWW
-139 KDERRDPVESTHAAL
+139 KDERRDPVQSTHAAL

-184 ARERNAGSG
+184 ARERNASTG

-200 LRMPKETR
+200 LNMPKETR

-213 LQAIE
+213 LQAFE

-227 GIKLPDVPDQPYF
+227 GIKLPHVPDQPYF
-240 EKIRP
+240 EKVS
-245 NRDIDIDVA
+245 NTHDIDLDVA
-254 ARLAEISLEEFR
+254 ARLAEISVEEFR
-266 ALNPSFQRNVLLG
+266 ELNPSFQRSVLLG
-279 EHNPQILLPKNKVAV
+279 EHASQILLPKHKVTA
-294 FKRNLDNYKGAL
+294 FKRNLKNYQGEL
-306 SAWDGYT
+306 SAWEGYT

-340 GAKQSVAL
+340 GSKQSVAL
-348 SSRTMIVPR
+348 SSRTLMVPR
-357 NSGNSPAAP
+357 NSGASAGIA
-366 SVITPND
+366 PND

-387 ASNDNVASASGMSPT
+387 ASNDNVARPSAMSPT
-402 VPAQV
+402 VPARAS
-407 TAPAP
+407 APVP
-412 SLVRNNRPALAA
+412 SAVYTKKPGVAAALAA
-424 ASAVS
+424 RNI
-429 TDPLAD
+429 DPLVD
-435 IIYSR
+435 IINSGNHA
-440 SDRPVLAAG
+440 SLTAG

-456 ASKSAVPA
+456 ASKA
-464 AIARP
+464 AIPATVSRP
-469 AVYKRPAVVAAAK
+469 AVYTRPAVAAVAQTPA
-482 TTGKPAVRTA
+482 KPAVRTA
-492 SLTKPAPKAVA
+492 SLTKPAPKAEA
-503 KKKVSVHKVAK
+503 KKKVSAHKVVK

-534 LNNMSGTA
+534 LNNMSNTD

>member
-8 VLASVVVLTGCA
+8 VIASVVVLTGCA

-26 KNYSSSYGQQKDV
+26 KNYSSSNGQQKDV
-39 WERIRKGFKMPDLQD
+39 WERIRKGLKMPDLQD
-54 ERVDYWTNYYA
+54 DRVEYWTNYYA

-93 MPSELALL
+93 MPTELALL

-124 IPSTGTHYDLTQDWW
+124 IPSTGTHYNLTQDWW
-139 KDERRDPVESTHAAL
+139 KDERRDPVQSTHAAL
-154 NYLSYLH
+154 NYLSYLY

-184 ARERNAGSG
+184 ARDRNANMG

-213 LQAIE
+213 LQAFE

-227 GIKLPDVPDQPYF
+227 GIKLPHVADKPYF
-240 EKIRP
+240 EKVS
-245 NRDIDIDVA
+245 NTHDIDLDVA
-254 ARLAEISLEEFR
+254 ARLAEISVEEFR
-266 ALNPSFQRNVLLG
+266 ELNPSFQRSVLLD
-279 EHNPQILLPKNKVAV
+279 EHASQILLPKHKVTA
-294 FKRNLDNYKGAL
+294 FKRNLKNYQGEL
-306 SAWDGYT
+306 SAWEGYT
-313 PAPGESLASIA
+313 PAPGESLANIA
-324 DKHGISLD
+324 DKYGISLD

-340 GAKQSVAL
+340 GPKQSVAL
-348 SSRTMIVPR
+348 SSRTLMVPR
-357 NSGNSPAAP
+357 NSGAPAG
-366 SVITPND
+366 ITPND

-387 ASNDNVASASGMSPT
+387 ASNDNVARASATSPAR
-402 VPAQV
+402 VS
-407 TAPAP
+407 APAP
-412 SLVRNNRPALAA
+412 SPALNNRPVMAS
-424 ASAVS
+424 ASAVNV
-429 TDPLAD
+429 DPLAD

-440 SDRPVLAAG
+440 SNNGALAAG

-456 ASKSAVPA
+456 ASSTAVSAA
-464 AIARP
+464 ASRF
-469 AVYKRPAVVAAAK
+469 AVYKRPAVEVAAKITA
-482 TTGKPAVRTA
+482 KPAVRTA
-492 SLTKPAPKAVA
+492 SLTKPAPKANA

-534 LNNMSGTA
+534 LNNMSNTA
-542 LKPGA
+542 LKPGV

>member
-8 VLASVVVLTGCA
+8 VIASVVVLTGCA

-26 KNYSSSYGQQKDV
+26 KNYSSSNGQQKDV
-39 WERIRKGFKMPDLQD
+39 WERIRKGLKMPDLQD
-54 ERVDYWTNYYA
+54 DRVEYWTNYYA

-93 MPSELALL
+93 MPTELALL

-124 IPSTGTHYDLTQDWW
+124 IPSTGTHYNLTQDWW
-139 KDERRDPVESTHAAL
+139 KDERRDPVQSTHAAL

-184 ARERNAGSG
+184 ARERNASTG

-200 LRMPKETR
+200 LKMPKETR

-213 LQAIE
+213 LQAFE

-227 GIKLPDVPDQPYF
+227 GIKLPHVPDQPYF
-240 EKIRP
+240 EKVS
-245 NRDIDIDVA
+245 NMHDIDLDVA
-254 ARLAEISLEEFR
+254 ARLAEISVEEFR
-266 ALNPSFQRNVLLG
+266 ELNPSFQRSVLLD
-279 EHNPQILLPKNKVAV
+279 EHASQILLPKHKVTA
-294 FKRNLDNYKGAL
+294 FKRNLKNYQGEL
-306 SAWDGYT
+306 SAWEGYT

-340 GAKQSVAL
+340 GSKQSVAL
-348 SSRTMIVPR
+348 SSRTLMVPR
-357 NSGNSPAAP
+357 NSGASAGIA
-366 SVITPND
+366 PND

-387 ASNDNVASASGMSPT
+387 ASNDNVARPSAMSPT
-402 VPAQV
+402 VPARAS
-407 TAPAP
+407 APVP
-412 SLVRNNRPALAA
+412 SAVYTKKPDVVAALAA
-424 ASAVS
+424 RNI
-429 TDPLAD
+429 DPLVD
-435 IIYSR
+435 IINSGNHA
-440 SDRPVLAAG
+440 SLTAG

-456 ASKSAVPA
+456 ASKA
-464 AIARP
+464 AIPATVSRP
-469 AVYKRPAVVAAAK
+469 AVYTRPAVAAVAQTPA
-482 TTGKPAVRTA
+482 KPAVRTA
-492 SLTKPAPKAVA
+492 SLTKPAPKAEA
-503 KKKVSVHKVAK
+503 KKKVSAHKVVK

-534 LNNMSGTA
+534 LNNMSNTD

>member
-8 VLASVVVLTGCA
+8 VIASVVVLTGCA

-26 KNYSSSYGQQKDV
+26 KNYSSSNGQQKDV
-39 WERIRKGFKMPDLQD
+39 WERIRKGLKMPDLQD
-54 ERVDYWTNYYA
+54 DRVEYWTNYYA

-93 MPSELALL
+93 MPTELALL

-124 IPSTGTHYDLTQDWW
+124 IPSTGTHYNLTQDWW
-139 KDERRDPVESTHAAL
+139 KDERRDPVQSTHAAL

-184 ARERNAGSG
+184 ARERNASTG

-200 LRMPKETR
+200 LKMPKETR

-213 LQAIE
+213 LQAFE

-227 GIKLPDVPDQPYF
+227 GIKLPHVPDQPYF
-240 EKIRP
+240 EKVS
-245 NRDIDIDVA
+245 NTHDIDLDVA
-254 ARLAEISLEEFR
+254 ARLAEISVEEFR
-266 ALNPSFQRNVLLG
+266 ELNPSFQRSVLLA
-279 EHNPQILLPKNKVAV
+279 EHASQILLPKHKVTA
-294 FKRNLDNYKGAL
+294 FKRNLKNYQGEL
-306 SAWDGYT
+306 SAWEGYT

-340 GAKQSVAL
+340 GSKQSVAL
-348 SSRTMIVPR
+348 SSRTLMVPR
-357 NSGNSPAAP
+357 NSGASAG
-366 SVITPND
+366 ITPND

-387 ASNDNVASASGMSPT
+387 ASNDNVARPSAMSPT
-402 VPAQV
+402 VPARAS
-407 TAPAP
+407 APVP
-412 SLVRNNRPALAA
+412 SAVYTKKPDVAAALAA
-424 ASAVS
+424 RNI
-429 TDPLAD
+429 DPLVD
-435 IIYSR
+435 IINSGNHA
-440 SDRPVLAAG
+440 SLTAG

-456 ASKSAVPA
+456 ASKA
-464 AIARP
+464 AIPATVSRP
-469 AVYKRPAVVAAAK
+469 AVYTRPAVAAVAQTPA
-482 TTGKPAVRTA
+482 KPAVRTA
-492 SLTKPAPKAVA
+492 SLTKPAPKAEA
-503 KKKVSVHKVAK
+503 KKKVSAHKVVK

-534 LNNMSGTA
+534 LNNMSNTD

>member
-8 VLASVVVLTGCA
+8 VVASVVVLTGCA

-26 KNYSSSYGQQKDV
+26 KNYSSSNGQQKDV
-39 WERIRKGFKMPDLQD
+39 WERIRKGLKMPDLQD
-54 ERVDYWTNYYA
+54 DRVEYWTNYYA

-93 MPSELALL
+93 MPTELALL

-124 IPSTGTHYDLTQDWW
+124 IPSTGTHYNLTQDWW
-139 KDERRDPVESTHAAL
+139 KDERRDPVQSTHAAL

-184 ARERNAGSG
+184 SRERNASLG

-200 LRMPKETR
+200 LKMPKETR

-213 LQAIE
+213 LQAFE

-227 GIKLPDVPDQPYF
+227 GIKLPHVADQPYF
-240 EKIRP
+240 EKIR
-245 NRDIDIDVA
+245 NTQDMDLDVA
-254 ARLAEISLEEFR
+254 ARLAEISVDEFR
-266 ALNPSFQRNVLLG
+266 ELNPSFQRSVLLN
-279 EHNPQILLPKNKVAV
+279 EHSPQILLPKHKVTA
-294 FKRNLDNYKGAL
+294 FKRNLKNYRGAL
-306 SAWDGYT
+306 STWEGYT

-324 DKHGISLD
+324 DKYGISLD

-340 GAKQSVAL
+340 GAKQTVAL
-348 SSRTMIVPR
+348 SSRTLMVPR
-357 NSGNSPAAP
+357 NSGAPAG
-366 SVITPND
+366 ITPND

-387 ASNDNVASASGMSPT
+387 ASNENIARPSAMSPT

-407 TAPAP
+407 SAPIP
-412 SLVRNNRPALAA
+412 SPAVKSRPAMAS
-424 ASAVS
+424 ASAVNV
-429 TDPLAD
+429 DPLAD

-440 SDRPVLAAG
+440 SNSAAVMAG
-449 VRAVPVA
+449 VHAVPVA
-456 ASKSAVPA
+456 ASSAAVTA
-464 AIARP
+464 AVSRP
-469 AVYKRPAVVAAAK
+469 AVLKRPAVIAAAQA
-482 TTGKPAVRTA
+482 TAKPAVRTA
-492 SLTKPAPKAVA
+492 SLTKPAPNASA

-534 LNNMSGTA
+534 LNNMTNAA
-542 LKPGA
+542 LKPGGT
-547 SLRIPGAGS
+547 LRIPGAGS

>member
-8 VLASVVVLTGCA
+8 VIASVVVLTGCA

-26 KNYSSSYGQQKDV
+26 KNYSSSNGQQKDV
-39 WERIRKGFKMPDLQD
+39 WERIRKGLKMPDLQD
-54 ERVDYWTNYYA
+54 DRVEYWTNYYA

-93 MPSELALL
+93 MPTELALL

-124 IPSTGTHYDLTQDWW
+124 IPSTGTHYNLTQDWW
-139 KDERRDPVESTHAAL
+139 KDERRDPVQSTHAAL

-184 ARERNAGSG
+184 ARERNASTG

-200 LRMPKETR
+200 LKMPKETR

-213 LQAIE
+213 LQAFE

-227 GIKLPDVPDQPYF
+227 GIKLPHVPDQPYF
-240 EKIRP
+240 EKVS
-245 NRDIDIDVA
+245 NTHDIDLDVA
-254 ARLAEISLEEFR
+254 ARLAEISVEEFR
-266 ALNPSFQRNVLLG
+266 ELNPSFQRSVLLD
-279 EHNPQILLPKNKVAV
+279 EHASQILLPKHKVTA
-294 FKRNLDNYKGAL
+294 FKRNLKNYQGEL
-306 SAWDGYT
+306 SAWKGYT

-340 GAKQSVAL
+340 GSKQSVAL
-348 SSRTMIVPR
+348 SSRTLMVPR
-357 NSGNSPAAP
+357 NSGASAG
-366 SVITPND
+366 ITPND

-387 ASNDNVASASGMSPT
+387 ASNDNVARPSAMSPT
-402 VPAQV
+402 VPARAS
-407 TAPAP
+407 APVP
-412 SLVRNNRPALAA
+412 SAVYTKKPDVAAALAA
-424 ASAVS
+424 RNI
-429 TDPLAD
+429 DPLVD
-435 IIYSR
+435 IINSGNHA
-440 SDRPVLAAG
+440 SLTAG

-456 ASKSAVPA
+456 ASKA
-464 AIARP
+464 AIPATVSRP
-469 AVYKRPAVVAAAK
+469 AVYTRPAVAAVAQTPA
-482 TTGKPAVRTA
+482 KPAVRTA
-492 SLTKPAPKAVA
+492 SLTKPAPKAEA
-503 KKKVSVHKVAK
+503 KKKVSAHKVVK

-534 LNNMSGTA
+534 LNNMSNTD

>member
-8 VLASVVVLTGCA
+8 VIASVVVLTGCA

-26 KNYSSSYGQQKDV
+26 KNYSSSNGQQKDV
-39 WERIRKGFKMPDLQD
+39 WERIRKGLKMPDLQD
-54 ERVDYWTNYYA
+54 DRVEYWTNYYA

-93 MPSELALL
+93 MPTELALL

-124 IPSTGTHYDLTQDWW
+124 IPSTGTHYNLTQDWW
-139 KDERRDPVESTHAAL
+139 KDERRDPVQSTHAAL

-184 ARERNAGSG
+184 ARERNASTG

-200 LRMPKETR
+200 LKMPKETR

-213 LQAIE
+213 LQAFE

-227 GIKLPDVPDQPYF
+227 GIKLPHVPDQPYF
-240 EKIRP
+240 EKVS
-245 NRDIDIDVA
+245 NTHDIDLDVA
-254 ARLAEISLEEFR
+254 ARLAEISVEEFR
-266 ALNPSFQRNVLLG
+266 ELNPSFQRSVLLG
-279 EHNPQILLPKNKVAV
+279 EHASQILLPKHKVTA
-294 FKRNLDNYKGAL
+294 FKRNLKNYQGEL
-306 SAWDGYT
+306 SAWEGYT

-340 GAKQSVAL
+340 GSKQSVAL
-348 SSRTMIVPR
+348 SSRTLMVPR
-357 NSGNSPAAP
+357 NSGASAGIA
-366 SVITPND
+366 PND

-387 ASNDNVASASGMSPT
+387 ASNDNVARPSAMSPT
-402 VPAQV
+402 VPARAS
-407 TAPAP
+407 APVP
-412 SLVRNNRPALAA
+412 SAVYTKKPDVAAALAA
-424 ASAVS
+424 RNI
-429 TDPLAD
+429 DPLVD
-435 IIYSR
+435 IINSGNNA
-440 SDRPVLAAG
+440 SLTAG

-456 ASKSAVPA
+456 ASKA
-464 AIARP
+464 AIPATVSRP
-469 AVYKRPAVVAAAK
+469 AVYTRPAVAAVAQTPA
-482 TTGKPAVRTA
+482 KPAVRTA
-492 SLTKPAPKAVA
+492 SLTKPAPKAEA
-503 KKKVSVHKVAK
+503 KKKVSAHKVVK

-534 LNNMSGTA
+534 LNNMSNTD

>member
-8 VLASVVVLTGCA
+8 VIASVVVLTGCA

-26 KNYSSSYGQQKDV
+26 KNYSSSNGQQKDV
-39 WERIRKGFKMPDLQD
+39 WERIRKGLKMPDLQD
-54 ERVDYWTNYYA
+54 DRVEYWTNYYA

-93 MPSELALL
+93 MPTELALL

-124 IPSTGTHYDLTQDWW
+124 IPSTGTHYNLTQDWW
-139 KDERRDPVESTHAAL
+139 KDERRDPVQSTHAAL

-184 ARERNAGSG
+184 ARERNASTG

-200 LRMPKETR
+200 LKMPKETR

-213 LQAIE
+213 LQAFE

-227 GIKLPDVPDQPYF
+227 GIKLPHVPDQPYF
-240 EKIRP
+240 EKVS
-245 NRDIDIDVA
+245 NTHDIDLDVA
-254 ARLAEISLEEFR
+254 ARLAEISVEEFR
-266 ALNPSFQRNVLLG
+266 ELNPSFQRSVLLD
-279 EHNPQILLPKNKVAV
+279 EHASQILLPKHKVTA
-294 FKRNLDNYKGAL
+294 FKRNLKNYQGEL
-306 SAWDGYT
+306 SAWEGYT

-340 GAKQSVAL
+340 GSKQSVAL
-348 SSRTMIVPR
+348 SSRTLMVPR
-357 NSGNSPAAP
+357 NSGASAGIA
-366 SVITPND
+366 PND

-387 ASNDNVASASGMSPT
+387 ASNDNVARPSAMSPT
-402 VPAQV
+402 VPARAS
-407 TAPAP
+407 APVP
-412 SLVRNNRPALAA
+412 SAVYTKKPDVVAALAA
-424 ASAVS
+424 RNI
-429 TDPLAD
+429 DPLVD
-435 IIYSR
+435 IINSGNHA
-440 SDRPVLAAG
+440 SLTAG

-456 ASKSAVPA
+456 ASKA
-464 AIARP
+464 AIPATVSRP
-469 AVYKRPAVVAAAK
+469 AVYTRPAVAAVAQTPA
-482 TTGKPAVRTA
+482 KPAVRTA
-492 SLTKPAPKAVA
+492 SLTKPAPKTQA
-503 KKKVSVHKVAK
+503 KKKVSAHKVVK

-534 LNNMSGTA
+534 LNNMSNTD

>member
-8 VLASVVVLTGCA
+8 VIASVVVLTGCA

-26 KNYSSSYGQQKDV
+26 KNYSSSNGQQKDV
-39 WERIRKGFKMPDLQD
+39 WERIRKGLKMPDLQD
-54 ERVDYWTNYYA
+54 DRVEYWTNYYA

-93 MPSELALL
+93 MPTELALL

-124 IPSTGTHYDLTQDWW
+124 IPSTGTHYNLTQDWW
-139 KDERRDPVESTHAAL
+139 KDERRDPVQSTHAAL

-184 ARERNAGSG
+184 ARERNASTG

-200 LRMPKETR
+200 LKMPKETR

-213 LQAIE
+213 LQAFE

-227 GIKLPDVPDQPYF
+227 GIKLPHVPDQPYF
-240 EKIRP
+240 EKVS
-245 NRDIDIDVA
+245 NTHDIDLDVA
-254 ARLAEISLEEFR
+254 ARLAEISVEEFR
-266 ALNPSFQRNVLLG
+266 ELNPSFQRSVLLD
-279 EHNPQILLPKNKVAV
+279 EHASQILLPKHKVTA
-294 FKRNLDNYKGAL
+294 FKRNLKNYQGEL
-306 SAWDGYT
+306 SAWKGYT

-340 GAKQSVAL
+340 GSKQSVAL
-348 SSRTMIVPR
+348 SSRTLMVPR
-357 NSGNSPAAP
+357 NSGASAG
-366 SVITPND
+366 ITPND

-387 ASNDNVASASGMSPT
+387 ASNDNVARPSAMSPT
-402 VPAQV
+402 VPARAS
-407 TAPAP
+407 APVP
-412 SLVRNNRPALAA
+412 SAVYTKKPDVAAALAA
-424 ASAVS
+424 RNI
-429 TDPLAD
+429 DPLVD
-435 IIYSR
+435 IINSGNNA
-440 SDRPVLAAG
+440 SLTAG

-456 ASKSAVPA
+456 ASKA
-464 AIARP
+464 AIPATVSRP
-469 AVYKRPAVVAAAK
+469 AVYTRPAVAAVAQTPA
-482 TTGKPAVRTA
+482 KPAVRTA
-492 SLTKPAPKAVA
+492 SLTKPAPKAEA
-503 KKKVSVHKVAK
+503 KKKVSAHKVVK

-534 LNNMSGTA
+534 LNNMSNTD

>member
-8 VLASVVVLTGCA
+8 VIASVVVLTGCA

-26 KNYSSSYGQQKDV
+26 KNYSSSNGQQKDV
-39 WERIRKGFKMPDLQD
+39 WERIRKGLKMPDLQD
-54 ERVDYWTNYYA
+54 DRVEYWTNYYA

-93 MPSELALL
+93 MPTELALL

-124 IPSTGTHYDLTQDWW
+124 IPSTGTHYNLTQDWW
-139 KDERRDPVESTHAAL
+139 KDERRDPVQSTHAAL

-184 ARERNAGSG
+184 ARERNASTG

-200 LRMPKETR
+200 LKMPKETR

-213 LQAIE
+213 LQAFE

-227 GIKLPDVPDQPYF
+227 GIKLPHVPDQPYF
-240 EKIRP
+240 EKVS
-245 NRDIDIDVA
+245 NTHDIDLDVA
-254 ARLAEISLEEFR
+254 ARLAEISVEEFR
-266 ALNPSFQRNVLLG
+266 ELNPSFQRSVLLD
-279 EHNPQILLPKNKVAV
+279 EHASQILLPKHKVTA
-294 FKRNLDNYKGAL
+294 FKRNLKNYQGEL
-306 SAWDGYT
+306 SAWEGYT

-340 GAKQSVAL
+340 GSKQSVAL
-348 SSRTMIVPR
+348 SSRTLMVPR
-357 NSGNSPAAP
+357 NSGASAGIA
-366 SVITPND
+366 PND

-387 ASNDNVASASGMSPT
+387 ASNDNVARPSAMSPT
-402 VPAQV
+402 VPARAS
-407 TAPAP
+407 APVP
-412 SLVRNNRPALAA
+412 SAVYTKKPGVAAALAA
-424 ASAVS
+424 RNI
-429 TDPLAD
+429 DPLVD
-435 IIYSR
+435 IINSGNHA
-440 SDRPVLAAG
+440 SLTAG

-456 ASKSAVPA
+456 ASKA
-464 AIARP
+464 AIPATVSRP
-469 AVYKRPAVVAAAK
+469 AVYTRPAVAAVAQTPA
-482 TTGKPAVRTA
+482 KPAVRTA
-492 SLTKPAPKAVA
+492 SLTKPAPKAEA
-503 KKKVSVHKVAK
+503 KKKVSAHKVVK

-534 LNNMSGTA
+534 LNNMSNTD

>member
-8 VLASVVVLTGCA
+8 VIASVVVLTGCA

-26 KNYSSSYGQQKDV
+26 KNYSSSNGQQKDV
-39 WERIRKGFKMPDLQD
+39 WERIRKGLKMPDLQD
-54 ERVDYWTNYYA
+54 DRVEYWTNYYA

-93 MPSELALL
+93 MPTELALL

-124 IPSTGTHYDLTQDWW
+124 IPSTGTHYNLTQDWW
-139 KDERRDPVESTHAAL
+139 KDERRDPVQSTHAAL

-184 ARERNAGSG
+184 ARERNASTG

-200 LRMPKETR
+200 LKMPKETR

-213 LQAIE
+213 LQAFE

-227 GIKLPDVPDQPYF
+227 GIKLPHVPDQPYF
-240 EKIRP
+240 EKVS
-245 NRDIDIDVA
+245 NTHDIDLDVA
-254 ARLAEISLEEFR
+254 ARLAEISVEEFR
-266 ALNPSFQRNVLLG
+266 ELNPSFQRSVLLG
-279 EHNPQILLPKNKVAV
+279 EHASQILLPKHKVTA
-294 FKRNLDNYKGAL
+294 FKRNLKNYQGEL
-306 SAWDGYT
+306 SAWEGYT

-340 GAKQSVAL
+340 GSKQSVAL
-348 SSRTMIVPR
+348 SSRTLMVPR
-357 NSGNSPAAP
+357 NSGASAGIA
-366 SVITPND
+366 PND

-387 ASNDNVASASGMSPT
+387 ASNDNVARPSAMSPT
-402 VPAQV
+402 VPARAS
-407 TAPAP
+407 APVP
-412 SLVRNNRPALAA
+412 SAVYTKKPGVAAALAA
-424 ASAVS
+424 RNI
-429 TDPLAD
+429 DPLVD
-435 IIYSR
+435 IINSGNHA
-440 SDRPVLAAG
+440 SLTAG

-456 ASKSAVPA
+456 ASKA
-464 AIARP
+464 AIPATVSRP
-469 AVYKRPAVVAAAK
+469 AVYTRPAVAAVAQTPA
-482 TTGKPAVRTA
+482 KPAVRTA
-492 SLTKPAPKAVA
+492 SLTRPAPKAEA
-503 KKKVSVHKVAK
+503 KKKVSAHKVVK

-534 LNNMSGTA
+534 LNNMSNTD

>member
-8 VLASVVVLTGCA
+8 VVASVVVLTGCA

-26 KNYSSSYGQQKDV
+26 KNYASSSASPQKDV
-39 WERIRKGFKMPDLQD
+39 WERIRKGFTMPNLQD
-54 ERVDYWTNYYA
+54 DRVEYWTNYYA

-93 MPSELALL
+93 MPTELALL

-124 IPSTGTHYDLTQDWW
+124 IPSTGTHYNLTQDWW
-139 KDERRDPVESTHAAL
+139 KDQRRDPVQSTHAAL

-174 YNWGEGAVKR
+174 YNWGEGSVKR
-184 ARERNAGSG
+184 ARDRNANSG

-227 GIKLPDVPDQPYF
+227 GIKLPHVPDRPYF
-240 EKIRP
+240 ERI
-245 NRDIDIDVA
+245 NNTQDIDIDIA
-254 ARLAEISLEEFR
+254 ARLAEISIEEFR
-266 ALNPSFQRNVLLG
+266 ELNPSFQRSVLLG
-279 EHNPQILLPKNKVAV
+279 EHSPQILLPKHKVTAY
-294 FKRNLDNYKGAL
+294 KRNLKNHKGAL
-306 SAWDGYT
+306 SAWEGYT
-313 PAPGESLASIA
+313 PAPGESLAGIA
-324 DKHGISLD
+324 DKYGISLA

-348 SSRTMIVPR
+348 SSRTLMVPR
-357 NSGNSPAAP
+357 NPGAPAG
-366 SVITPND
+366 ITPDD

-378 INTAAPAML
+378 INTASPAML
-387 ASNDNVASASGMSPT
+387 ASNANVTRASAMSPT

-407 TAPAP
+407 VAPAP
-412 SLVRNNRPALAA
+412 SPAANSGPA
-424 ASAVS
+424 MASASAV
-429 TDPLAD
+429 TVDPLAD
-435 IIYSR
+435 IIYS
-440 SDRPVLAAG
+440 SGNNPALTAG

-456 ASKSAVPA
+456 ASSA
-464 AIARP
+464 AIPSAASRP
-469 AVYKRPAVVAAAK
+469 AVYKRQAVAVATKKPA
-482 TTGKPAVRTA
+482 KPAVRTA
-492 SLTKPAPKAVA
+492 SLNKPAPKVA
-503 KKKVSVHKVAK
+503 ARKKVSVHKVAK

-529 QDLKA
+529 KDLKA
-534 LNNMSGTA
+534 LNNMSSAT

>member
-8 VLASVVVLTGCA
+8 VIASVVVLTGCA

-26 KNYSSSYGQQKDV
+26 KNYSSSNGQQKDV
-39 WERIRKGFKMPDLQD
+39 WERIRKGLKMPDLQD
-54 ERVDYWTNYYA
+54 DRVEYWTNYYA

-93 MPSELALL
+93 MPTELALL

-124 IPSTGTHYDLTQDWW
+124 IPSTGTHYNLTQDWW
-139 KDERRDPVESTHAAL
+139 KDERRDPVQSTHAAL

-184 ARERNAGSG
+184 ARERNASTG

-200 LRMPKETR
+200 LKMPKETR

-213 LQAIE
+213 LQAFE

-227 GIKLPDVPDQPYF
+227 GIKLPHVPDQPYF
-240 EKIRP
+240 EKVS
-245 NRDIDIDVA
+245 NTHDIDLDVA
-254 ARLAEISLEEFR
+254 ARLAEISVEEFR
-266 ALNPSFQRNVLLG
+266 ELNPSFQRSVLLD
-279 EHNPQILLPKNKVAV
+279 EHASQILLPKHKVTA
-294 FKRNLDNYKGAL
+294 FKRNLKNYQGEL
-306 SAWDGYT
+306 SAWEGYT

-340 GAKQSVAL
+340 GSKQSVAL
-348 SSRTMIVPR
+348 SSRTLMVPR
-357 NSGNSPAAP
+357 NSGASAGIA
-366 SVITPND
+366 PND

-387 ASNDNVASASGMSPT
+387 ASNDNVARPSAMSPT
-402 VPAQV
+402 VPARAS
-407 TAPAP
+407 APVP
-412 SLVRNNRPALAA
+412 SAVYTKKPGVAAALAA
-424 ASAVS
+424 RNI
-429 TDPLAD
+429 DPLVD
-435 IIYSR
+435 IINSGNHA
-440 SDRPVLAAG
+440 SLTAG

-456 ASKSAVPA
+456 ASKA
-464 AIARP
+464 AIPATVSRP
-469 AVYKRPAVVAAAK
+469 AVYTRPAVAAVAQTPA
-482 TTGKPAVRTA
+482 KPAVRTA
-492 SLTKPAPKAVA
+492 SLTKPAPKAEA
-503 KKKVSVHKVAK
+503 KKKVSAHKVVK

-534 LNNMSGTA
+534 LNNMSNTA
-542 LKPGA
+542 LKPGV

>member
-1 MKLVKLA
+1 MKLIKLA
-8 VLASVVVLTGCA
+8 VVASVVVLTGCA

-26 KNYSSSYGQQKDV
+26 KNYSSSSVGPQKDV
-39 WERIRKGFKMPDLQD
+39 WERIRKGFTMPNLQD
-54 ERVDYWTNYYA
+54 DRVEYWTNYYA

-93 MPSELALL
+93 MPTELALL

-124 IPSTGTHYDLTQDWW
+124 IPSTGTHYNLTQDWW
-139 KDERRDPVESTHAAL
+139 KDQRRDPVQSTHAAL

-174 YNWGEGAVKR
+174 YNWGEGSVKR
-184 ARERNAGSG
+184 ARDRNANSG

-218 NIIRNPARY
+218 NIIRNPDRY
-227 GIKLPDVPDQPYF
+227 GIKLPHVPDQPYF
-240 EKIRP
+240 EKI
-245 NRDIDIDVA
+245 NNTRDIDIDIA
-254 ARLAEISLEEFR
+254 ARLAEISVEEFR
-266 ALNPSFQRNVLLG
+266 ELNPSFQRSVLLG
-279 EHNPQILLPKNKVAV
+279 EHSPQILLPKHKVTAY
-294 FKRNLDNYKGAL
+294 KRNLKSHKGAL
-306 SAWDGYT
+306 SAWEGYT
-313 PAPGESLASIA
+313 PAPGESLVGIA
-324 DKHGISLD
+324 DKYGISLA

-348 SSRTMIVPR
+348 SSRTLMVPR
-357 NSGNSPAAP
+357 NSGAPAG
-366 SVITPND
+366 ITPDD

-378 INTAAPAML
+378 INTASPAML
-387 ASNDNVASASGMSPT
+387 ASNANVIRASAMSPT

-412 SLVRNNRPALAA
+412 SPAANSRPAMAS
-424 ASAVS
+424 ASAV
-429 TDPLAD
+429 TVDPLAD
-435 IIYSR
+435 IIYS
-440 SDRPVLAAG
+440 SGNNPALTAG

-456 ASKSAVPA
+456 ASSAAIPSAVS
-464 AIARP
+464 RP
-469 AVYKRPAVVAAAK
+469 AVYKRPAVAVVAK

-492 SLTKPAPKAVA
+492 SLNKPAPKVA
-503 KKKVSVHKVAK
+503 KKKVSVHKVVK

-534 LNNMSGTA
+534 LNNMGSAA

>member
-8 VLASVVVLTGCA
+8 VIASVVVLTGCA

-26 KNYSSSYGQQKDV
+26 KNYSSSNGQQKDV
-39 WERIRKGFKMPDLQD
+39 WERIRKGLKMPDLQD
-54 ERVDYWTNYYA
+54 DRVEYWTNYYA

-93 MPSELALL
+93 MPTELALL

-124 IPSTGTHYDLTQDWW
+124 IPSTGTHYNLTQDWW
-139 KDERRDPVESTHAAL
+139 KDERRDPVQSTHAAL

-184 ARERNAGSG
+184 ARERNASTG

-213 LQAIE
+213 LQAFE

-227 GIKLPDVPDQPYF
+227 GIKLPHVPDQPYF
-240 EKIRP
+240 EKVS
-245 NRDIDIDVA
+245 NTHDIDLDVA
-254 ARLAEISLEEFR
+254 ARLAEISVEEFR
-266 ALNPSFQRNVLLG
+266 ELNPSFQRSVLLG
-279 EHNPQILLPKNKVAV
+279 EHASQILLPKHKVTA
-294 FKRNLDNYKGAL
+294 FKRNLKNYQGEL
-306 SAWDGYT
+306 SAWEGYT

-340 GAKQSVAL
+340 GSKQSVAL
-348 SSRTMIVPR
+348 SSRTLMVPR
-357 NSGNSPAAP
+357 NSGASAGIA
-366 SVITPND
+366 PND

-387 ASNDNVASASGMSPT
+387 ASNDNVARPSAMSPT
-402 VPAQV
+402 VPARAS
-407 TAPAP
+407 APVP
-412 SLVRNNRPALAA
+412 SAVYTKKPGVAAALAA
-424 ASAVS
+424 RNI
-429 TDPLAD
+429 DPLVD
-435 IIYSR
+435 IINSGNHA
-440 SDRPVLAAG
+440 SLTAG

-456 ASKSAVPA
+456 ASKA
-464 AIARP
+464 AIPATVSRP
-469 AVYKRPAVVAAAK
+469 AVYTRPAVAAVAQTPA
-482 TTGKPAVRTA
+482 KPAVRTA
-492 SLTKPAPKAVA
+492 SLTKPAPKAEA
-503 KKKVSVHKVAK
+503 KKKVSAHKVVK

-534 LNNMSGTA
+534 LNNMSNTD

>member
-8 VLASVVVLTGCA
+8 VIASVVVLTGCA

-26 KNYSSSYGQQKDV
+26 KNYSSSNGQQKDV
-39 WERIRKGFKMPDLQD
+39 WERIRKGLKMPDLQD
-54 ERVDYWTNYYA
+54 DRVEYWTNYYA

-93 MPSELALL
+93 MPTELALL

-124 IPSTGTHYDLTQDWW
+124 IPSTGTHYNLTQDWW
-139 KDERRDPVESTHAAL
+139 KDERRDPVQSTHAAL

-184 ARERNAGSG
+184 ARERNASTG

-200 LRMPKETR
+200 LKMPKETR

-213 LQAIE
+213 LQAFE

-227 GIKLPDVPDQPYF
+227 GIKLPHVPDQPYF
-240 EKIRP
+240 EKVS
-245 NRDIDIDVA
+245 NTHDIDLDVA
-254 ARLAEISLEEFR
+254 ARLAEISVEEFR
-266 ALNPSFQRNVLLG
+266 ELNPSFQRSVLLD
-279 EHNPQILLPKNKVAV
+279 EHASQILLPKHKVTA
-294 FKRNLDNYKGAL
+294 FKRNLKNYQGEL
-306 SAWDGYT
+306 SAWEGYT

-340 GAKQSVAL
+340 GSKQSVAL
-348 SSRTMIVPR
+348 SSRTLMVPR
-357 NSGNSPAAP
+357 NSGASAGIA
-366 SVITPND
+366 PND

-387 ASNDNVASASGMSPT
+387 ASNDNVARPSAMSPT
-402 VPAQV
+402 VPARAS
-407 TAPAP
+407 APVP
-412 SLVRNNRPALAA
+412 SAVYTKKPDVVAALAA
-424 ASAVS
+424 RNI
-429 TDPLAD
+429 DPLVD
-435 IIYSR
+435 IINSGNHA
-440 SDRPVLAAG
+440 SLTAG

-456 ASKSAVPA
+456 ASKA
-464 AIARP
+464 AIPATVSRP
-469 AVYKRPAVVAAAK
+469 AVYTRPAVAAVAQTPA
-482 TTGKPAVRTA
+482 KPAVRTA
-492 SLTKPAPKAVA
+492 SLTKPAPKAEA
-503 KKKVSVHKVAK
+503 KKKVSAHKVVK

-534 LNNMSGTA
+534 LNNMSNTD

>member
-8 VLASVVVLTGCA
+8 VIASVVVLTGCA

-26 KNYSSSYGQQKDV
+26 KNYSSSNGQQKDV
-39 WERIRKGFKMPDLQD
+39 WERIRKGLKMPDLQD
-54 ERVDYWTNYYA
+54 DRVEYWTNYYA

-93 MPSELALL
+93 MPTELALL

-124 IPSTGTHYDLTQDWW
+124 IPSTGTHYNLTQDWW
-139 KDERRDPVESTHAAL
+139 KDERRDPVQSTHAAL

-184 ARERNAGSG
+184 ARERNASTG

-200 LRMPKETR
+200 LKMPKETR

-213 LQAIE
+213 LQAFE

-227 GIKLPDVPDQPYF
+227 GIKLPHVPDQPYF
-240 EKIRP
+240 EKVS
-245 NRDIDIDVA
+245 NTHDIDLDVA
-254 ARLAEISLEEFR
+254 ARLAEISVEEFR
-266 ALNPSFQRNVLLG
+266 ELNPSFQRSVLLG
-279 EHNPQILLPKNKVAV
+279 EHASQILLPKHKVTA
-294 FKRNLDNYKGAL
+294 FKRNLKNYQGEL
-306 SAWDGYT
+306 SAWEGYT

-340 GAKQSVAL
+340 GSKQSVAL
-348 SSRTMIVPR
+348 SSRTLMVPR
-357 NSGNSPAAP
+357 NSGASAGIA
-366 SVITPND
+366 PND

-387 ASNDNVASASGMSPT
+387 ASNDNVARPSAMSPT
-402 VPAQV
+402 VPARAS
-407 TAPAP
+407 APVP
-412 SLVRNNRPALAA
+412 SAVYTKKPGVAAALAA
-424 ASAVS
+424 RNI
-429 TDPLAD
+429 DPLVD
-435 IIYSR
+435 IINSGNNA
-440 SDRPVLAAG
+440 SLTAG

-456 ASKSAVPA
+456 ASKA
-464 AIARP
+464 AIPATVSRP
-469 AVYKRPAVVAAAK
+469 AVYTRPAVAAVAQTPA
-482 TTGKPAVRTA
+482 KPAVRTA
-492 SLTKPAPKAVA
+492 SLTKPAPKAEA
-503 KKKVSVHKVAK
+503 KKKVSAHKVVK

-534 LNNMSGTA
+534 LNNMSNTD

>member
-8 VLASVVVLTGCA
+8 VIASVVVLTGCA

-26 KNYSSSYGQQKDV
+26 KNYSSSNGQQKDV
-39 WERIRKGFKMPDLQD
+39 WERIRKGLKMPDLQD
-54 ERVDYWTNYYA
+54 DRVEYWTNYYA

-93 MPSELALL
+93 MPTELALL

-124 IPSTGTHYDLTQDWW
+124 IPSTGTHYNLTQDWW
-139 KDERRDPVESTHAAL
+139 KDERRDPVQSTHAAL

-184 ARERNAGSG
+184 ARERNASTG

-200 LRMPKETR
+200 LKMPKETR

-213 LQAIE
+213 LQAFE
-218 NIIRNPARY
+218 NIIKNPARY
-227 GIKLPDVPDQPYF
+227 GIKLPHVPDQPYF
-240 EKIRP
+240 EKVS
-245 NRDIDIDVA
+245 NTHDIDLDVA
-254 ARLAEISLEEFR
+254 ARLAEISVEEFR
-266 ALNPSFQRNVLLG
+266 ELNPSFQRSVLLD
-279 EHNPQILLPKNKVAV
+279 EHASQILLPKHKVTA
-294 FKRNLDNYKGAL
+294 FKRNLKNYQGEL
-306 SAWDGYT
+306 SAWEGYT

-340 GAKQSVAL
+340 GSKQSVAL
-348 SSRTMIVPR
+348 SSRTLMVPR
-357 NSGNSPAAP
+357 NSGASAGIA
-366 SVITPND
+366 PND

-387 ASNDNVASASGMSPT
+387 ASNDNVARPSAMSPT
-402 VPAQV
+402 VPARAS
-407 TAPAP
+407 APVP
-412 SLVRNNRPALAA
+412 SAVYTKKPGVAAALAA
-424 ASAVS
+424 RNI
-429 TDPLAD
+429 DPLVD
-435 IIYSR
+435 IINSGNHA
-440 SDRPVLAAG
+440 SLTAG

-456 ASKSAVPA
+456 ASKA
-464 AIARP
+464 AIPATVSRP
-469 AVYKRPAVVAAAK
+469 AVYTRPAVAAVAQTPA
-482 TTGKPAVRTA
+482 KPAVRTA
-492 SLTKPAPKAVA
+492 SLTKPAPKAEA
-503 KKKVSVHKVAK
+503 KKKVSAHKVVK

-534 LNNMSGTA
+534 LNNMSNTD

>member
-8 VLASVVVLTGCA
+8 VIASVVVLTGCA

-26 KNYSSSYGQQKDV
+26 KNYSSSNGQQKDV
-39 WERIRKGFKMPDLQD
+39 WERIRKGLKMPDLQD
-54 ERVDYWTNYYA
+54 DRVEYWTNYYA

-93 MPSELALL
+93 MPTELALL

-124 IPSTGTHYDLTQDWW
+124 IPSTGTHYNLTQDWW
-139 KDERRDPVESTHAAL
+139 KDERRDPVQSTHAAL

-184 ARERNAGSG
+184 ARERNASTG

-200 LRMPKETR
+200 LKMPKETR

-213 LQAIE
+213 LQAFE

-227 GIKLPDVPDQPYF
+227 GIKLPHVPDQPYF
-240 EKIRP
+240 EKVS
-245 NRDIDIDVA
+245 NTHDIDLDVA
-254 ARLAEISLEEFR
+254 ARLAEISVEEFR
-266 ALNPSFQRNVLLG
+266 ELNPSFQRSVLLD
-279 EHNPQILLPKNKVAV
+279 EHASQILLPKHKVTA
-294 FKRNLDNYKGAL
+294 FKRNLKNYQGEL
-306 SAWDGYT
+306 SAWEGYT

-340 GAKQSVAL
+340 GSKQSVAL
-348 SSRTMIVPR
+348 SSRTLMVPR
-357 NSGNSPAAP
+357 NSGASAGIA
-366 SVITPND
+366 PND

-387 ASNDNVASASGMSPT
+387 ASNDNVARPSAMSPT
-402 VPAQV
+402 VPARAS
-407 TAPAP
+407 APVP
-412 SLVRNNRPALAA
+412 SAVYTKKPDVAAALAA
-424 ASAVS
+424 RNI
-429 TDPLAD
+429 DPLVD
-435 IIYSR
+435 IINSGNHA
-440 SDRPVLAAG
+440 SLTAG

-456 ASKSAVPA
+456 ASKA
-464 AIARP
+464 AIPATVSRP
-469 AVYKRPAVVAAAK
+469 AVYTRPAVAAVAQTPA
-482 TTGKPAVRTA
+482 KPAVRTA
-492 SLTKPAPKAVA
+492 SLTKPAPKAEA
-503 KKKVSVHKVAK
+503 KKKVSAHKVVK

-534 LNNMSGTA
+534 LNNMSNTD

>member
-8 VLASVVVLTGCA
+8 VIASVVVLTGCA

-26 KNYSSSYGQQKDV
+26 KNYSSSNGQQKDV
-39 WERIRKGFKMPDLQD
+39 WERIRKGLKMPDLQD
-54 ERVDYWTNYYA
+54 DRVEYWTNYYA

-93 MPSELALL
+93 MPTELALL

-124 IPSTGTHYDLTQDWW
+124 IPSTGTHYNLTQDWW
-139 KDERRDPVESTHAAL
+139 KDERRDPVQSTHAAL

-184 ARERNAGSG
+184 ARDRNANTG

-213 LQAIE
+213 LQAFE

-227 GIKLPDVPDQPYF
+227 GIKLPHVADQPYF
-240 EKIRP
+240 EKVS
-245 NRDIDIDVA
+245 NTHDIDLDVA
-254 ARLAEISLEEFR
+254 ARLAEISVEEFR
-266 ALNPSFQRNVLLG
+266 ELNPSFQRNVLLD
-279 EHNPQILLPKNKVAV
+279 EHASQILLPKHKVTA
-294 FKRNLDNYKGAL
+294 FKRNLKNYQGEL
-306 SAWDGYT
+306 SAWEGYT

-324 DKHGISLD
+324 DKYGISLD

-340 GAKQSVAL
+340 GPKQSVAL
-348 SSRTMIVPR
+348 SSRTLMVPR
-357 NSGNSPAAP
+357 NSGAPAG
-366 SVITPND
+366 ITPND

-387 ASNDNVASASGMSPT
+387 ASNDNVARASATSPAR
-402 VPAQV
+402 VS
-407 TAPAP
+407 APAP
-412 SLVRNNRPALAA
+412 SPALNNRPVMAS

-429 TDPLAD
+429 VDPLAD

-440 SDRPVLAAG
+440 SNNAGLTAG

-456 ASKSAVPA
+456 ASSTAVSAA
-464 AIARP
+464 ASRS
-469 AVYKRPAVVAAAK
+469 AVYKRPAVEVAVKATA
-482 TTGKPAVRTA
+482 KPAVRTA
-492 SLTKPAPKAVA
+492 SLTKPAPKADA

-534 LNNMSGTA
+534 LNNMSNTA
-542 LKPGA
+542 LKPGV